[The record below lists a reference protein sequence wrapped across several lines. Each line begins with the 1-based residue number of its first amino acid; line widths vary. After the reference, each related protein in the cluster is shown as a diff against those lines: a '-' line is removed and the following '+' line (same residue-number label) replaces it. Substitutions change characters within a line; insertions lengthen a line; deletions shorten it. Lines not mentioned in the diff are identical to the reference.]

1 LFEKFSIE
9 PLIGKP
15 REATLLLTLGV
26 SLIIQNAIL
35 LVWKANPRIVNPIF
49 TGSLRF
55 YGLNINI
62 PRFISFVIA
71 TISALLLHVFLTKT
85 IYGTTIRGT
94 CQNRTAAHLMGINVK
109 MVYAFS
115 FGLGM
120 ACAGLAGVLICLF
133 FPIDP
138 FIGDPFIVMTFTV
151 IVMGGL
157 GNYLG
162 AIFSGFILGVIE
174 YFAAYWI
181 GSLLRLTVPL
191 LIFIIVLLLKPK
203 GLFGD

>member
-1 LFEKFSIE
+1 
-9 PLIGKP
+9 
-15 REATLLLTLGV
+15 
-26 SLIIQNAIL
+26 
-35 LVWKANPRIVNPIF
+35 
-49 TGSLRF
+49 
-55 YGLNINI
+55 
-62 PRFISFVIA
+62 
-71 TISALLLHVFLTKT
+71 
-85 IYGTTIRGT
+85 
-94 CQNRTAAHLMGINVK
+94 
-109 MVYAFS
+109 
-115 FGLGM
+115 
-120 ACAGLAGVLICLF
+120 
-133 FPIDP
+133 
-138 FIGDPFIVMTFTV
+138 MTFTV